1 MITKKNPR
9 RNALR
14 RANWCTLNP
23 ITCTPQPQGIQP
35 EKDAET
41 DGVPI
46 LRVFLHKNAPV
57 NDRGI
62 LYLAVVTAYFMKVP
76 SIICCR

>member
-1 MITKKNPR
+1 MVTKEKR
-9 RNALR
+9 SRNALR
-14 RANWCTLNP
+14 RATWGTLNP
-23 ITCTPQPQGIQP
+23 ITRTPPTP
-35 EKDAET
+35 RHATEKDVET

>member
-1 MITKKNPR
+1 MVTKEKRR
-9 RNALR
+9 RNALH
-14 RANWCTLNP
+14 RATWCTLSS
-23 ITCTPQPQGIQP
+23 ITRKTPTPRQTTG
-35 EKDAET
+35 KNAET

-46 LRVFLHKNAPV
+46 LHVFLHKNAPV

>member
-1 MITKKNPR
+1 M
-9 RNALR
+9 
-14 RANWCTLNP
+14 
-23 ITCTPQPQGIQP
+23 QP

-41 DGVPI
+41 DDVPI

-57 NDRGI
+57 ADRGI

>member
-1 MITKKNPR
+1 MVTNGKRR

-14 RANWCTLNP
+14 RANWCTLNS
-23 ITCTPQPQGIQP
+23 ITRTPQPQGIQP
-35 EKDAET
+35 EKGTET

-57 NDRGI
+57 VDRGI